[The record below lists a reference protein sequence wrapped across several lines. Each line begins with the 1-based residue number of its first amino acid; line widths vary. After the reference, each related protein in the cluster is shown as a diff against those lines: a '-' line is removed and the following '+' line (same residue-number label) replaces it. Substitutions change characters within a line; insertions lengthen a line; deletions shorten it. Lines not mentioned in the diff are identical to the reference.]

1 MTCGEG
7 GGYRGNDDRL
17 LLFIT
22 VNFITLAQH
31 SQHSLDCYI
40 LPHYHSCDNDNA
52 RMLSGDDRG
61 GAMLHLSKLS
71 NLE

>member
-1 MTCGEG
+1 MNATTFMDMNASVPAGT
-7 GGYRGNDDRL
+7 
-17 LLFIT
+17 FINEHT
-22 VNFITLAQH
+22 PV
-31 SQHSLDCYI
+31 
-40 LPHYHSCDNDNA
+40 NDNA